1 VASPARAD
9 TTHMA
14 FHISIPPP
22 LSIPG
27 ANRRRHGRVVC
38 DGISCCIG
46 EVLEFSGS
54 GARIRTAFDRIR
66 PGEETTI
73 KVQALDGTILV
84 RVEVIWV
91 APEGPAGPDQ
101 QMLAGLKYLDLTE
114 RARCA
119 LIDLA
124 RVAAS
129 NPTVG
134 R

>member
-1 VASPARAD
+1 
-9 TTHMA
+9 MA

-27 ANRRRHGRVVC
+27 ANRRRHGRLVC

-66 PGEETTI
+66 PGEETSI
-73 KVQALDGTILV
+73 KVQGLEGTVHI
-84 RVEVIWV
+84 RVVVVWV
-91 APEGPAGPDQ
+91 APEGVSGPDQ
-101 QMLAGLKYLDLTE
+101 QMLAGLKYIELDDHARRALTE
-114 RARCA
+114 
-119 LIDLA
+119 LA
-124 RVAAS
+124 RVSAS